1 VTSVLRFI
9 VGLTFLT
16 VSSLVYFP
24 VALLLLP
31 FRKVRIYLA
40 NSYGKFAGYGIT
52 RLAGVRPNVP
62 DFAKLKQSMPAIYVA
77 NHASTLDA
85 FLCVWLCPFGAVGVL
100 KKEIVRV
107 PGYGQIAWLSGHL
120 LLDRQSKDRAVEALK
135 GVADYVKKEQLGI
148 WIMPEGTRSR
158 SGRLLPFKKGFVHLA
173 IATGLP
179 VVPVVIHGAHRNWEA
194 DHFRFRPMQLDIE
207 VLPPID
213 TSSWAEVSA
222 GEHAQQVH
230 DLFVTKLREDQKPL
244 AGEA

>member
-1 VTSVLRFI
+1 MSVLRFL
-9 VGLTFLT
+9 VGLVFL
-16 VSSLVYFP
+16 VVVSLVYLP
-24 VALLLLP
+24 IAILLLP

-40 NSYGKFAGYGIT
+40 NGYGKTAGYGIT

-62 DFAKLKQSMPAIYVA
+62 DFAKLKGSMPAIYVA

-107 PGYGQIAWLSGHL
+107 PGYGQVAWLSGHL
-120 LLDRQSKDRAVEALK
+120 LLDRQSKERAVEALK
-135 GVADYVKKEQLGI
+135 DVADYVKKERLGI

-173 IATGLP
+173 VATGLP

-194 DHFRFRPMQLDIE
+194 DKFRFNPMTLDVE

-213 TSSWAEVSA
+213 TSTWKEETA
-222 GEHAQQVH
+222 GDHARAVH
-230 DLFVTKLREDQKPL
+230 DLFVSKLRDDQKPL
-244 AGEA
+244 PGDPA